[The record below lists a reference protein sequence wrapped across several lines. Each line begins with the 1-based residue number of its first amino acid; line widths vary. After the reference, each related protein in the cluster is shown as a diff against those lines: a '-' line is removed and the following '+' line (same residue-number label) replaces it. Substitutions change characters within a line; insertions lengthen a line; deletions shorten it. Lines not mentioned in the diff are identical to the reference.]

1 MRKLQCHNGLII
13 YQDNK
18 GEIKL
23 KKIENFHVTSEFLL
37 TSSINEIIDEI
48 NNLNNKT
55 RLLTEQLELIEKEMK
70 KIDSKTNH
78 I

>member
-1 MRKLQCHNGLII
+1 M
-13 YQDNK
+13 
-18 GEIKL
+18 
-23 KKIENFHVTSEFLL
+23 KKIENFHVADEFLL

-55 RLLTEQLELIEKEMK
+55 RLLTEQLDLIEKEMK
-70 KIDSKTNH
+70 KIDSKTKS